1 MVAGRIICFVCLI
14 MLLSGG
20 LFSEAVAKRP
30 IRYYMGDIPQSGVT
44 QLRNVILD
52 VEPFEDVRQSVPEN
66 QVTFTADRKTK
77 IDKKV
82 VCVNTE
88 KDYREDMGGQIA
100 ATIAA
105 HFQKR
110 GAFKDVPVG
119 SKATANYYL
128 KGTVR
133 QFYGQQDFSTTK
145 AVGSAFGVLGL
156 LATTGIKTPGIVR
169 IEFNHL
175 ELMDKNGTLV
185 KAFKDI
191 NQSFEEEFPS
201 DANCLMTH
209 VNVLEKMKLAIQVL
223 ADDVEKTILEAEATA
238 DQKGAS
244 KATAAESHN
253 ECVNPTR

>member
-1 MVAGRIICFVCLI
+1 MVACRIVCFICLI
-14 MLLSGG
+14 TVLFAG
-20 LFSEAVAKRP
+20 LPAEALAKRP
-30 IRYYMGDIPQSGVT
+30 IRYYMGDIPPSGVT
-44 QLRNVILD
+44 RLKNVTLD
-52 VEPFEDVRQSVPEN
+52 IEPFEDARQTVPEN
-66 QVTFTADRKTK
+66 QITFTADRKTK
-77 IDKKV
+77 IDGKT

-88 KDYREDMGGQIA
+88 KDYREDVGRQIA
-100 ATIAA
+100 ATIAT

-119 SKATANYYL
+119 SKAVAKYYL

-156 LATTGIKTPGIVR
+156 LATAAVKTPGIVR
-169 IEFNHL
+169 LEFTHL
-175 ELMDKNGTLV
+175 ELMDKNGTPV

-209 VNVLEKMKLAIQVL
+209 VNVLEKMKVAIQAF
-223 ADDVEKTILEAEATA
+223 ADEVEKTILETESAA
-238 DQKGAS
+238 DKDGAS
-244 KATAAESHN
+244 KTTN
-253 ECVNPTR
+253 